1 MKKIDDYTLISK
13 TQQES
18 FWKIYLTSK
27 EGTETK
33 YATKVIKKKRSGIMI
48 EHISIVKYQF

>member
-1 MKKIDDYTLISK
+1 MEKIDDYTLISK

-18 FWKIYLTSK
+18 FWNIYLTSK

-33 YATKVIKKKRSGIMI
+33 YATKLIKKKRFGIMI